1 MGRALVTD
9 VDEAPI
15 AEARPVRRRKRGLVI
30 KQILTLLGQVAFL
43 AFLLSLW
50 EWGLPHLDVPRYL
63 VPLPSEIGRALYNGY
78 AHGLFWTHTWV
89 TLKEVLIGY
98 GIGVAM
104 GIGLGVMVSESRL
117 LDKLFSPYIIAMNAL
132 PKVAIAPLMV
142 VWFGQ
147 GITAKVLVTALVAFF
162 PLLVNVTV
170 GLKSLDQEQLDLMR
184 GMTASRWQIFTK
196 MKFRNGLPHI
206 FAGLEIAMVL
216 AVVGAVVAEFVGAQQ
231 GLGYYI
237 QLSLA
242 LVNPAGMF
250 AMLIILA
257 VMSYALYE
265 IVHRIGQKLVF
276 WQGID
281 RFGKGAA

>member
-1 MGRALVTD
+1 VTTPP
-9 VDEAPI
+9 A
-15 AEARPVRRRKRGLVI
+15 AEARPAGRRKGGLTPARV
-30 KQILTLLGQVAFL
+30 LTPLGQAAFL
-43 AFLLSLW
+43 ALLLSAW
-50 EWGLPHLDVPRYL
+50 QWGLPQFDVPRYL
-63 VPLPSEIGRALYNGY
+63 VPLPSEIGKALYQGY
-78 AHGLFWTHTWV
+78 VHGLFWSHTWE
-89 TLKEVLIGY
+89 TLKEVLVGY
-98 GIGVAM
+98 AIGVAM
-104 GIGLGVMVSESRL
+104 GLGLGVMVSESRL
-117 LDKLFSPYIIAMNAL
+117 LDKLFSPYIIALNAL

-170 GLKSLDQEQLDLMR
+170 GLKSIDQEQLDLMR

-196 MKFRNGLPHI
+196 MKFRHGLPHI
-206 FAGLEIAMVL
+206 FAGLEIGMVL
-216 AVVGAVVAEFVGAQQ
+216 AVVGAVVAEFVGAQK

-257 VMSYALYE
+257 VMSYMLYE
-265 IVHRIGQKLVF
+265 IVHRVGQKLVF

-281 RFGKGAA
+281 RFGKGGTT

>member
-1 MGRALVTD
+1 MGRALVTE
-9 VDEAPI
+9 VETPA
-15 AEARPVRRRKRGLVI
+15 AEARPAGRRKRGLLSARV
-30 KQILTLLGQVAFL
+30 LTPLGQVGFFA
-43 AFLLSLW
+43 LLVSAW
-50 EWGLPHLDVPRYL
+50 QWGVPQLDVPRYL
-63 VPLPSEIGRALYNGY
+63 VPLPSEIGKSLYEGY
-78 AHGLFWTHTWV
+78 VHGLFWTHTWV

-117 LDKLFSPYIIAMNAL
+117 LDRLFSPYIIAMNAL

-170 GLKSLDQEQLDLMR
+170 GLKSIDQEQLDLMR

-196 MKFRNGLPHI
+196 MKFRHGLPHI
-206 FAGLEIAMVL
+206 FAGLEIGMVL

-281 RFGKGAA
+281 RFGTEGM

>member
-1 MGRALVTD
+1 MGRALVTN
-9 VDEAPI
+9 VEKPPA
-15 AEARPVRRRKRGLVI
+15 AGARPSGRRKRGLSPARV
-30 KQILTLLGQVAFL
+30 LFPLGQVAFL
-43 AFLLSLW
+43 VALLSAW
-50 EWGLPHLDVPRYL
+50 QWGLPLLNVPRYL
-63 VPLPSEIGRALYNGY
+63 VPLPSQIGKALYEGY
-78 AHGLFWTHTWV
+78 AHGNFWKHTV
-89 TLKEVLIGY
+89 ATFKEVIVGY

-104 GIGLGVMVSESRL
+104 GLGLGVMVAESRL
-117 LDKLFSPYIIAMNAL
+117 LDRLFSPYIIAMNAL
-132 PKVAIAPLMV
+132 PKIAIAPLMV

-147 GITAKVLVTALVAFF
+147 GLTAKVLVTALVAFF

-170 GLKSLDQEQLDLMR
+170 GLKSIDQEQLDLMR

-196 MKFRNGLPHI
+196 MKFRHGLPHI

-216 AVVGAVVAEFVGAQQ
+216 AVVGAVVAEFVGAQE

-250 AMLIILA
+250 AMLIVLA
-257 VMSYALYE
+257 VMSYVLYE
-265 IVHRIGQKLVF
+265 IVHRVGQKLVF

-281 RFGKGAA
+281 RFGNGGT